1 MKMTLL
7 TLTFVFAGISAFA
20 EEQAAPA
27 QQAQPTEAG
36 WFSPSC
42 KDCPKLQTPGSAN
55 LGNTKGVY
63 RPGGKKKKPVESA
76 PVKTDQ

>member
-1 MKMTLL
+1 MKLALL
-7 TLTFVFAGISAFA
+7 IIASVFIGSMACA
-20 EEQAAPA
+20 EEPA
-27 QQAQPTEAG
+27 QTEAG

-55 LGNTKGVY
+55 LGNSKGVY

-76 PVKTDQ
+76 PVKTGQ